1 MKKSVG
7 TFEAKTHFT
16 KIISKVMVGEEV
28 IISRRG
34 KNVAKIIPIEKT
46 YDKEVIQSTIL
57 RIRNLAKSMQLGKF
71 NWNEWKSY
79 KDEGRR

>member
-16 KIISKVMVGEEV
+16 KIISKVMAGEEV

-34 KNVAKIIPIEKT
+34 KNVAKIVQVVPQKT
-46 YDKEVIQSTIL
+46 ASVFTL
-57 RIRNLAKSMQLGKF
+57 KSDVFQNSPKAT
-71 NWNEWKSY
+71 KY
-79 KDEGRR
+79 KATFV

>member
-16 KIISKVMVGEEV
+16 KIISQVIAGEEV

-34 KNVAKIIPIEKT
+34 KNVAKIVPIEKT
-46 YDKEVIQSTIL
+46 SDKEVIQSTIL
-57 RIRNLAKSMQLGKF
+57 RIRNLAKSMQLDNF

-79 KDEGRR
+79 RDEGRR

>member
-16 KIISKVMVGEEV
+16 KIISKVMAGEEV

-34 KNVAKIIPIEKT
+34 KNV
-46 YDKEVIQSTIL
+46 
-57 RIRNLAKSMQLGKF
+57 AKSMQLGKF

>member
-16 KIISKVMVGEEV
+16 KIISKVMAGEEV

-34 KNVAKIIPIEKT
+34 KNVAKIVPIEKT
-46 YDKEVIQSTIL
+46 ADKEVIQSTIL

>member
-16 KIISKVMVGEEV
+16 KIISKVMAGEEV

-34 KNVAKIIPIEKT
+34 KNVAKIVPIEKT
-46 YDKEVIQSTIL
+46 SDKEVIQSTIL